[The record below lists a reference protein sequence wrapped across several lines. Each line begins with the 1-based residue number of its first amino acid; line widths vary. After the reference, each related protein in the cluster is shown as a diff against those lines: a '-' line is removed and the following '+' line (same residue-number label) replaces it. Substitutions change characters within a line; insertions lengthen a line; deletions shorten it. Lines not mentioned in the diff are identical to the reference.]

1 LPLALP
7 VIILLGR
14 AIRSIQY
21 GDGFF
26 SIAVLMIGI
35 GLIISA
41 IMPLI
46 VSAALKT
53 HID

>member
-1 LPLALP
+1 
-7 VIILLGR
+7 LLGR

-21 GDGFF
+21 GDGFL
-26 SIAVLMIGI
+26 IILTLMVGI
-35 GLIISA
+35 GLIMSA

-46 VSAALKT
+46 ISAALKT